1 MRFVHARVR
10 VQASACTY
18 THSIVVLDSC
28 HRGHEYVP
36 AARIYTTVR
45 TIEYIM
51 YPSEPT
57 RLQRAHTGRI
67 CSWVN
72 EEEFSSMLQVQEPAS
87 TIALVKGRRMHRLT
101 SSTYYS

>member
-1 MRFVHARVR
+1 MYAGTTSMRFVHARVC

-28 HRGHEYVP
+28 HHGHEYVP
-36 AARIYTTVR
+36 AARIYTAVR
-45 TIEYIM
+45 
-51 YPSEPT
+51 T

-72 EEEFSSMLQVQEPAS
+72 EEEFSSMLLQVQEPAS
-87 TIALVKGRRMHRLT
+87 TIALCERAMHARI
-101 SSTYYS
+101 